1 MNRLENSFRRT
12 ANIRN
17 ALRITLRQTS
27 VRSSKA
33 NYFAFDTGGM
43 AVVRTAVNIDITRC
57 IGNRSG
63 TASRLNLTCNFNGR
77 YRFIIRCGIGTGGFH
92 RDWLRIRLVVNEN
105 ACLIQAGGN
114 KRQSGF
120 LICLNGL
127 VVIRQVH
134 AVKYNTVPNLAYC
147 YIIYFQ
153 ICIRFIR
160 YCHGRRIIRRNR
172 AGSLQRI
179 RCDIDGSAACI
190 EMIRQF
196 GIRNVIAAGN
206 GNPDCS

>member
-43 AVVRTAVNIDITRC
+43 AVVRTAVNIDIARC

-77 YRFIIRCGIGTGGFH
+77 YRFIIRCGFGTGGFH

-105 ACLIQAGGN
+105 ACLIQTGGN

-120 LICLNGL
+120 LIRLNGL
-127 VVIRQVH
+127 VVI
-134 AVKYNTVPNLAYC
+134 
-147 YIIYFQ
+147 
-153 ICIRFIR
+153 
-160 YCHGRRIIRRNR
+160 
-172 AGSLQRI
+172 
-179 RCDIDGSAACI
+179 
-190 EMIRQF
+190 
-196 GIRNVIAAGN
+196 
-206 GNPDCS
+206 